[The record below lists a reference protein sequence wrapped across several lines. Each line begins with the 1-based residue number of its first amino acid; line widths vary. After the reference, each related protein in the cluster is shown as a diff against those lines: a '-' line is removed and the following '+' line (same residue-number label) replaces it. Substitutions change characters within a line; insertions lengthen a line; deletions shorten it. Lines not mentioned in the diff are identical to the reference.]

1 MVTTIKKG
9 TPKNKVDDIFAR
21 RKKTVTRKINIKKY
35 CGVIKL
41 KEDPLELQRK
51 WRNEWK

>member
-9 TPKNKVDDIFAR
+9 TKPEKLNSQLSKAMEGTGVD
-21 RKKTVTRKINIKKY
+21 TRKY

-41 KEDPLELQRK
+41 KEDALKIQKQL
-51 WRNEWK
+51 RNEWK